1 MNRRKF
7 LRQSGCAAV
16 TAAAMS
22 ASLSKLGQINAYAQ
36 DAPAAEGY
44 KALVCVFL
52 SGGSD
57 CNNAVVPF
65 NAADGYTQYSNVR
78 AASLSLP
85 PSCPS
90 IPPAQ
95 VTQIILVQF
104 WSAHVYILHSR
115 CSTACAPLPRVGP
128 VGARAWARYAAYL
141 ARRAF
146 KFTHKFTL
154 RR

>member
-1 MNRRKF
+1 MAMNRRKF

-36 DAPAAEGY
+36 DVPSAAGY

-65 NAADGYTQYSNVR
+65 NDADGYAQYSNVR
-78 AASLSLP
+78 AASGLALP
-85 PSCPS
+85 QTTDRKS
-90 IPPAQ
+90 
-95 VTQIILVQF
+95 VV
-104 WSAHVYILHSR
+104 
-115 CSTACAPLPRVGP
+115 
-128 VGARAWARYAAYL
+128 
-141 ARRAF
+141 
-146 KFTHKFTL
+146 
-154 RR
+154 